1 MSDISPCGLL
11 TQRVL
16 QLTSTTRYGESR
28 AAYREVQERHEDIR
42 KIERTLAELAQ
53 MFIDVR
59 TGTST
64 ALSRHWTHI
73 PAQMDVLVTQQDD
86 MINAIETSATQVQK
100 DTEAGY
106 VTRSFHQNP
115 SKWSYSLGQTEKAV
129 ESARSA
135 RRKRWFCFLLFLAVL
150 AAVGIAVGVTV
161 SNNKH

>member
-1 MSDISPCGLL
+1 
-11 TQRVL
+11 
-16 QLTSTTRYGESR
+16 
-28 AAYREVQERHEDIR
+28 
-42 KIERTLAELAQ
+42 

-59 TGTST
+59 AGTSA
-64 ALSRHWTHI
+64 ALPRHWTHI

-86 MINAIETSATQVQK
+86 MINAIETSATQVEK

-106 VTRSFHQNP
+106 VTRSFHQSP
-115 SKWSYSLGQTEKAV
+115 SKWSYSLGQTVRAV

-161 SNNKH
+161 GNNKH